1 MDWKVDFNVCYPGD
15 PGTSNF
21 LQLQNEDDNSTS
33 PLRVNEL
40 RHVKCT
46 EKNLTYSERST
57 MIALV
62 TVTLNKTHLYLLIQ
76 NVTHIFEPKQNQYS
90 NLR

>member
-1 MDWKVDFNVCYPGD
+1 M
-15 PGTSNF
+15 
-21 LQLQNEDDNSTS
+21 
-33 PLRVNEL
+33 RVNEL

-46 EKNLTYSERST
+46 KKNLTYSERST
-57 MIALV
+57 TIALL
-62 TVTLNKTHLYLLIQ
+62 TVTWNKTHPYLLIQ